1 MKKQLQQRELN
12 AAGRRTECLAA
23 IAGAILM
30 FGAGAVQADCV
41 ATPDCESLGYR
52 ETSCVG
58 GGVKCPW
65 DTSKMY
71 CNPNMCSLTLTKEEC
86 AEQCREVGEQSC
98 VKNGVTYYAQCG
110 VSKCPEGQGCK
121 AGACVTCD
129 NTCAVGNML
138 YSDFTCSSCL
148 LNDKTP
154 IGIIAYSSGSMR
166 LAVQLDTTESKPW
179 SNTLGD
185 IAEIANTASSTY
197 KTEFNG
203 KSNAQAWVNKYGTD
217 KGSYAAGYC
226 YNYSCI

>member
-30 FGAGAVQADCV
+30 FGAGAAQADCV

-71 CNPNMCSLTLTKEEC
+71 CNPNMCSLTLTKEKC

-129 NTCAVGNML
+129 ADRHYCLFEREHAVG
-138 YSDFTCSSCL
+138 
-148 LNDKTP
+148 
-154 IGIIAYSSGSMR
+154 GS
-166 LAVQLDTTESKPW
+166 
-179 SNTLGD
+179 
-185 IAEIANTASSTY
+185 
-197 KTEFNG
+197 
-203 KSNAQAWVNKYGTD
+203 
-217 KGSYAAGYC
+217 AGYDRKQAVEQ
-226 YNYSCI
+226 YAG